1 MAITTATASCP
12 PEAVFSVL
20 ADGWL
25 YASWVV
31 GASRIRGVEPGWPAE
46 GSRIHHSFGVWPA
59 LINDSTSV
67 LEYDPPR
74 RVVLKARGWPLG
86 SARVVLEVE
95 PTSDGCRMVIDED
108 AVEGPGMLVPKPAR
122 SALIH
127 VRNVETLRRLRYL
140 AEGHV
145 ASRQT

>member
-1 MAITTATASCP
+1 MAITTDTASCP
-12 PEAVFSVL
+12 PEAVFAVL

-31 GASRIRGVEPGWPAE
+31 GASRIRGVEPAWPAE

-59 LINDSTSV
+59 LIDDSTSV

-74 RVVLKARGWPLG
+74 RMVLKARGWPLG

-95 PTSDGCRMVIDED
+95 PTAAGCRMVIDED
-108 AVEGPGMLVPKPAR
+108 AVEGPGLLVPPAVR
-122 SALIH
+122 GKLIQL
-127 VRNVETLRRLRYL
+127 RNVETLRRLRYL

-145 ASRQT
+145 ATRQA